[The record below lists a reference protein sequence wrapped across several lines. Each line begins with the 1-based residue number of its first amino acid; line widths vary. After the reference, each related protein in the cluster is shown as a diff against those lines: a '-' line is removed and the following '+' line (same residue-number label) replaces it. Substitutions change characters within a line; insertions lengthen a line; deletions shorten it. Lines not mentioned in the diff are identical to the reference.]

1 MFLAGSNFALFYLA
15 IKEKSLRT
23 FWRNV
28 EFRFYFRAVL
38 FFILIF
44 AVHLI
49 FVEDLN
55 LGNAL
60 TLASFKVISAITT
73 TGFTIYDYE
82 NWSSFLQTIL
92 IVLMFIGG
100 CNGSTSGSIKIG
112 RYIIIFKQALAE
124 LRQAIHPRAVLNL
137 KVDGKFVE
145 ESILINAFSYF
156 FLFIFFTILGTLFLT
171 FLGLDMLTSFS
182 ATVASITNTGLGFS
196 LVGPGQNF
204 SVLPDAGKYALAFL
218 MLLGRLEIY
227 TVLVVFSLGFWK
239 K

>member
-1 MFLAGSNFALFYLA
+1 M
-15 IKEKSLRT
+15 
-23 FWRNV
+23 
-28 EFRFYFRAVL
+28 
-38 FFILIF
+38 
-44 AVHLI
+44 
-49 FVEDLN
+49 
-55 LGNAL
+55 

-145 ESILINAFSYF
+145 ESILINAFSTFYLYF
-156 FLFIFFTILGTLFLT
+156 SLILGTFFLT
-171 FLGLDMLTSFS
+171 FLRSRHVNFFS
-182 ATVASITNTGLGFS
+182 ATVASITNTGLGF
-196 LVGPGQNF
+196 P
-204 SVLPDAGKYALAFL
+204 
-218 MLLGRLEIY
+218 
-227 TVLVVFSLGFWK
+227 
-239 K
+239 